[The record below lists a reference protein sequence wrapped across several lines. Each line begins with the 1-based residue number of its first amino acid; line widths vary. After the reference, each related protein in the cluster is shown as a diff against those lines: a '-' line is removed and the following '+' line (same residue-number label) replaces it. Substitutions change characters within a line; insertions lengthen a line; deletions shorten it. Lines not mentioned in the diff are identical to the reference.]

1 MAFDRFHWIRRIGS
15 VEREYMAARFAID
28 HAIEQARNDPTLLR
42 GDLRP
47 RELLRAAESLEGTYV
62 IRLFAEFETALRKC
76 WPTLKST
83 AAPGRVHDVMQ
94 GLASAYKIGSD
105 QLRNAHDVREFRNSL
120 VHEREEKTPVI
131 GIAMARSHL
140 GHFLGRL
147 L

>member
-28 HAIEQARNDPTLLR
+28 QAI
-42 GDLRP
+42 
-47 RELLRAAESLEGTYV
+47 
-62 IRLFAEFETALRKC
+62 
-76 WPTLKST
+76 
-83 AAPGRVHDVMQ
+83 
-94 GLASAYKIGSD
+94 
-105 QLRNAHDVREFRNSL
+105 
-120 VHEREEKTPVI
+120 EREEKTPVI